1 MSFEI
6 KNKKFQKLL
15 FSLIFTLV
23 IFAINKNSNLS
34 INSLEEQTFNF
45 RSLLSNDKVDARC
58 KKTQNDFLEKYKEE
72 YNYLNPKNES
82 LSKYQKVL
90 KDMIE
95 NKNYSKNIKKYLPR
109 IVMYFIFLI
118 VDILLIIVWILFCGC
133 CCCNKNKKSSS
144 SVCGKCSFIIYL
156 ILSLL
161 VILLC
166 VLGYFLSPLFN
177 KSINGVVCSLYKL
190 VFHFIEGT
198 KDDYSSSNWKG
209 VDGLE
214 ELISEFKHTYDKI
227 SNLTVQNGDKNCKS
241 PNNVDYCDIYN
252 EIVNKIKSESNDGF
266 KEELENSKVEIDKIS
281 DTFRSIK
288 DDTLDNIENI
298 MEKVDKYFKLSF
310 IGLFSV
316 ILLFCF
322 LGLLTLIIYFTCNCE
337 CISCLYH
344 IFWNI
349 EMIIIIITL
358 LVGICFGI
366 VGVVSKDAILILQDA
381 KSTEY
386 LEQGKFLFLDIDQQN
401 IEKIDI
407 CFNGDGSLV
416 NHVFDNEKKYISNI
430 DEDYKNFEDNFA
442 KLKEEEEFEKKND
455 LVKDYQELEEILK
468 KLKYLNDNLNSDNL
482 EKIFNC
488 KFVGSDFNILIEE
501 INDSLAKKLSLY
513 SLVIIIADLAS
524 VISIFF
530 GITVI
535 NSYKGQN
542 VVQSN
547 ESNARENRSRNRE
560 VKNNMDSSSDNL
572 RK

>member
-6 KNKKFQKLL
+6 KNKKFRIIL

-23 IFAINKNSNLS
+23 IFTKNKNSNLS

-45 RSLLSNDKVDARC
+45 RSLLSNDKVDTRC
-58 KKTQNDFLEKYKEE
+58 KKTQNDFLEKYKAD
-72 YNYLNPKNES
+72 YYSSLKFES

-156 ILSLL
+156 ILSFL

-166 VLGYFLSPLFN
+166 VLGYFLCPCFN
-177 KSINGVVCSLYKL
+177 KSINGAVCSLYKL

-198 KDDYSSSNWKG
+198 KDDFPSSEWKG
-209 VDGLE
+209 VNGLE
-214 ELISEFKHTYDKI
+214 ELLNEFTETYNEI
-227 SNLTVQNGDKNCKS
+227 NNLNRKEGTDCADS
-241 PNNVDYCDIYN
+241 DYCDVYN
-252 EIVNKIKSESNDGF
+252 DIVDRIKNENNGEF
-266 KEELENSKVEIDKIS
+266 KEELERSKQKIES
-281 DTFRSIK
+281 ISETFKTIK
-288 DDTLDNIENI
+288 DDTLDNIEKI
-298 MEKVDKYFKLSF
+298 MEKLDKYFKLSF
-310 IGLFSV
+310 IALFSV

-322 LGLLTLIIYFTCNCE
+322 LGLISLIIYFICNCE

-344 IFWNI
+344 VFWNI
-349 EMIIIIITL
+349 QMIIIIITL
-358 LVGICFGI
+358 LVGISFGI
-366 VGVVSKDAILILQDA
+366 VGVVSKDAIPILQNE
-381 KSTEY
+381 KSSEN
-386 LEQGKFLFLDIDQQN
+386 LEQGKFLFLDIDEQN
-401 IEKIDI
+401 KEKINI
-407 CFNGDGSLV
+407 CFNGNGSLV
-416 NHVFDNEKKYISNI
+416 SQVFNEQTKYESNI
-430 DEDYKNFEDNFA
+430 DEDYQIFEEKFSS
-442 KLKEEEEFEKKND
+442 LKGEEESEKKNN
-455 LVKDYQELEEILK
+455 LVKAYEGLEQILK
-468 KLKYLNDNLNSDNL
+468 KLKYLNDNLNSNNL
-482 EKIFNC
+482 DKIFNC
-488 KFVGSDFNILIEE
+488 KFVGSDFNILIDE

-524 VISIFF
+524 VISILF

-535 NSYKGQN
+535 NNYKGQSV
-542 VVQSN
+542 VVQNIETN
-547 ESNARENRSRNRE
+547 ERGNRSRNRE
-560 VKNNMDSSSDNL
+560 VKKNMDSSSDNL